1 MIPPR
6 WLFRLGWAVH
16 RAMFAATGGRLG
28 TARPSGGRIGT
39 LFLVTTGW
47 KSGQPR
53 RNGVY
58 YVEDGA
64 NLVVVA
70 SNAGAATDP
79 AWWRNLQS
87 QPLAEVHLGAQRR
100 SVRGRLATPEE
111 RARLWRHLVAAHRS
125 YADYAAA
132 VEREI
137 PVVILEPDPPAAEA
151 AAPG

>member
-6 WLFRLGWAVH
+6 WLFRLSWAVH
-16 RAMFAATGGRLG
+16 RALSAATGGRLG
-28 TARPSGGRIGT
+28 TARPTGGRVGT

-47 KSGQPR
+47 RSGQPR

-58 YVEDGA
+58 YVEDGV

-70 SNAGAATDP
+70 SNAGAAADP
-79 AWWRNLQS
+79 AWWRNLQA
-87 QPLAEVHLGAQRR
+87 QPLAEVHLGSQRQR
-100 SVRGRLATPEE
+100 VRARLATPEE
-111 RARLWRHLVAAHRS
+111 RARLWRRLVAAHRS

-137 PVVILEPDPPAAEA
+137 PVVILEPAIPADVA
-151 AAPG
+151 AAG

>member
-16 RAMFAATGGRLG
+16 RVLSAASGGRLG
-28 TARPSGGRIGT
+28 TARPVRGRVGT

-58 YVEDGA
+58 YIEDGA

-70 SNAGAATDP
+70 SNAGAADDP
-79 AWWRNLQS
+79 AWWRNLQA
-87 QPLAEVHLGAQRR
+87 QPVAEVHIGTQRR
-100 SVRGRLATPEE
+100 PVRARLATPEE
-111 RARLWRHLVAAHRS
+111 RVRLWRHLVAAHGS
-125 YADYAAA
+125 FAHYAAK

-137 PVVILEPDPPAAEA
+137 PVVILEPVAAADA